1 LKLFSLFVHHL
12 GGSLLCRPFYK
23 ESFDSKAGVK
33 ESRTIRAENFPI
45 TPSSPVKNISC
56 CLKMRF
62 ASALLALAAT
72 VLPSSYGLPHDNCNA
87 AFFNHVLPA
96 NASTLLTYHVAA
108 GGTFGQAADIAYPS
122 NATNL
127 PELCA
132 VIINVTSSATSSF
145 TFDLFLPNEWNE
157 RFITVGNGGFSGG
170 INWYSMGSVAPY
182 GFATV
187 STDTGHNSTGQE

>member
-1 LKLFSLFVHHL
+1 MLFLPAFV
-12 GGSLLCRPFYK
+12 
-23 ESFDSKAGVK
+23 
-33 ESRTIRAENFPI
+33 
-45 TPSSPVKNISC
+45 
-56 CLKMRF
+56 
-62 ASALLALAAT
+62 ALAAT
-72 VLPSSYGLPHDNCNA
+72 VVPLVSAIPHDNCNN

-96 NASTLLTYHVAA
+96 NASTLGAYHVAA
-108 GGTFGQAADIAYPS
+108 GGSFGQAADIAYPY

-145 TFDLFLPNEWNE
+145 TFGLFLPKDWNE

-170 INWYSMGSVAPY
+170 INWYSMGTVVPY